1 MLDGPTTALLR
12 TILDEVCESVSPYD
26 VGVRAYVA
34 SKILEA
40 AANRGE
46 TRPDLLKQIGQ
57 EALSR
62 APTMWR

>member
-1 MLDGPTTALLR
+1 MLDVGTITLLR
-12 TILDEVCESVSPYD
+12 TLLDEVCVSVPPYD
-26 VGVRAYVA
+26 AGVRAYVA
-34 SKILEA
+34 SRILEA
-40 AANRGE
+40 ATRGE

>member
-1 MLDGPTTALLR
+1 MLDGVTTALLR
-12 TILDEVCESVSPYD
+12 KILDEVCESVSPYD
-26 VGVRAYVA
+26 AGVRTYVA
-34 SKILEA
+34 STILEA
-40 AANRGE
+40 TTRGE

>member
-1 MLDGPTTALLR
+1 MLDGATTALLR
-12 TILDEVCESVSPYD
+12 AILDEVCESVSPYD
-26 VGVRAYVA
+26 AGIRAYVA

-40 AANRGE
+40 ATRGE

-62 APTMWR
+62 APTRWR

>member
-1 MLDGPTTALLR
+1 MLDVGTITLLR
-12 TILDEVCESVSPYD
+12 TILDEVCVSVPPYD
-26 VGVRAYVA
+26 AGVRAYVA
-34 SKILEA
+34 SRILEA
-40 AANRGE
+40 ATRGE

>member
-12 TILDEVCESVSPYD
+12 RILDEVCESVSPYD
-26 VGVRAYVA
+26 AGVRAYVA

-40 AANRGE
+40 ATRGE

-57 EALSR
+57 EALSN

>member
-1 MLDGPTTALLR
+1 MLDGVTTALLR
-12 TILDEVCESVSPYD
+12 KILDEVCESVSPYD
-26 VGVRAYVA
+26 DAGVRTYVA
-34 SKILEA
+34 STILEA
-40 AANRGE
+40 ATRGE

>member
-1 MLDGPTTALLR
+1 MLDGATTALLR
-12 TILDEVCESVSPYD
+12 TILDEVCERVSPYD
-26 VGVRAYVA
+26 VGVRVYVA

-40 AANRGE
+40 ATRGE

-57 EALSR
+57 EALSK